1 MMKLFLRSVLI
12 LITIFNTSNIIYC
25 QSTIPEILENGTLEE
40 QLNYLEERTRI
51 YEDYRAIRED
61 MFQLVKKNSIDSLS
75 SGKNRIN
82 SLIARNNNLSSEID
96 SLNNTLSLT
105 RNDLDEAV
113 RTKNS
118 IRLLGMNLNKFA
130 YNTIMWIITGVLCF
144 LLVSGFLAFR
154 RNISVTTETKKE
166 LEDLKNEFEEYRTKS
181 RIEREKMS
189 LDHFNEIKRL
199 KGKK

>member
-1 MMKLFLRSVLI
+1 MKLFLRSVLI

-75 SGKNRIN
+75 SGKSRIN

-113 RTKNS
+113 RTKNT

>member
-1 MMKLFLRSVLI
+1 MMKLFLRSALI

-25 QSTIPEILENGTLEE
+25 QSAIPEILENGTLEE

-75 SGKNRIN
+75 SGKSRIN

-113 RTKNS
+113 RTKNT

-154 RNISVTTETKKE
+154 RNISVTAETKKE

>member
-75 SGKNRIN
+75 SGKSRIN

-113 RTKNS
+113 RTKNT

>member
-1 MMKLFLRSVLI
+1 MKLFFRSVLI

-75 SGKNRIN
+75 SGKSRIN

-113 RTKNS
+113 RTKNT

-189 LDHFNEIKRL
+189 LDHFNEIRRL